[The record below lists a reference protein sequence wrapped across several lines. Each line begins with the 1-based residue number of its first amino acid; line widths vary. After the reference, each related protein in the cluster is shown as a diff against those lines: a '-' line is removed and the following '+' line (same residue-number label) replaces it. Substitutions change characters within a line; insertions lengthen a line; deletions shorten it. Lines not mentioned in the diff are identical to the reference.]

1 MHGQS
6 PGYAKGLGGL
16 TNRFGPGAFLHFQL
30 VLECRLIWNLLAHF
44 VPLKTMLNAFLQ
56 HLNTKFPELLDSTI
70 LVAVSGGVD
79 SVVLASM
86 CYSLK
91 LNFSIAH
98 CNFHLRGL
106 QSDQDE
112 VFVRDLGECFD
123 TKVFVQG
130 FDTISYAK
138 ANNLSVQM
146 AARELRYN
154 WFEKLRNETGADYVL
169 TGHHADDNLETFLI
183 NVLRGTGLQG
193 LCGIPQR
200 NGKVLRP
207 MLHISRQ
214 EIETYA
220 EQNQIQWREDHTNAS
235 NKYLRNK
242 LRLDVIPILKQQNPE
257 LLKGFE
263 QTQGYLKQSSHL
275 LEDYTGL
282 VFSKV
287 AKSTRFGYSFDISKL
302 KSFPNTK
309 GLLYELFKSF
319 GFKQWNDVY
328 LLLDAQPGKMVLSGS
343 HRLLKDREQL
353 LLTKLPRND
362 DFSLEIKQG
371 EEYVMSPYGTFHFQ
385 KADQF
390 ELTGGHEI
398 FVDKAK
404 LNYPLRVRKW
414 RKGDYF
420 FPFGME
426 GSKKLSKFFK
436 DNKFSL
442 PQKENCLVLL
452 SQEQIVWV
460 VGYRAD
466 SRFRVDKETTSI
478 LRITYN
484 L

>member
-1 MHGQS
+1 
-6 PGYAKGLGGL
+6 
-16 TNRFGPGAFLHFQL
+16 
-30 VLECRLIWNLLAHF
+30 
-44 VPLKTMLNAFLQ
+44 MLNAFHQ
-56 HLNTKFPELLDSTI
+56 HLNTKFPELLDSRV

-98 CNFHLRGL
+98 CNFRLRGL
-106 QSDQDE
+106 QSDKDE
-112 VFVRDLGECFD
+112 AFVRNLG
-123 TKVFVQG
+123 KG
-130 FDTISYAK
+130 FDTAVYVEHFDTIGYAQT
-138 ANNLSVQM
+138 NNLSVQM
-146 AARELRYN
+146 AAREIRYN
-154 WFEKLRNETGADYVL
+154 WFEELREETESDFVL
-169 TGHHADDNLETFLI
+169 TAHHSDDNLETFLI

-207 MLHISRQ
+207 MLFVSRR

-220 EQNQIQWREDHTNAS
+220 QQNQIQWREDHTNAS

-242 LRLDVIPILKQQNPE
+242 LRLDVIPILKEQSPQ
-257 LLKGFE
+257 LLE
-263 QTQGYLKQSSHL
+263 SLDQTQGYLKQSSQL
-275 LEDYTGL
+275 LEDYTAL

-287 AKSTRFGYSFDISKL
+287 AKTTKFGYSIDISKL
-302 KSFPNTK
+302 KSLPNTK

-328 LLLDAQPGKMVLSGS
+328 LLLDAQPGKMVLSNS
-343 HRLLKDREQL
+343 HRLIKDREQL
-353 LLTKLPRND
+353 LLTELPRDD

-371 EEYVMSPYGTFHFQ
+371 DEYVISPKGTFHFQ
-385 KADQF
+385 ETEEF
-390 ELTGGHEI
+390 ELTGGREI
-398 FVDKAK
+398 FVDQTK

-414 RKGDYF
+414 KKGDYF
-420 FPFGME
+420 FPFGMK

-442 PQKENCLVLL
+442 PEKENCLVLL
-452 SQEQIVWV
+452 SADQIVWV
-460 VGYRAD
+460 IGHRAD

-478 LRITYN
+478 LRISYN